1 MANGQQP
8 NANSQLMLITS
19 KLPNVGTTI
28 FSVMSALANQHNA
41 INLSQGFPN
50 FDCSDRLKDLAKKYI
65 QEGYNQ
71 YAPMPGVPA
80 LRNRMAEKIKK
91 LYGTEIDPDSEI
103 TITAGATQ
111 ALYCAISA
119 FVRPDDEVIL
129 IEPAYDSYRP
139 AVEVNGGI
147 PVTYQMEGPGYQ
159 VNWKMLERLITWRTR
174 MIVVNTPH
182 NPTGKIF
189 KDADWDQLKYIAT
202 DRDILV
208 LCDEAYEHIV
218 FDGKKHKSLIAF
230 PEIYSRG
237 LSVFSLG
244 KTLHTTGWKIGACVA
259 PPRLTKEFRK
269 VHQFCTFSINTPIQY
284 AIADFFSDPYEYL
297 HLNAFFQKKRDFLL
311 NAMDGSRFKPIES
324 EGTYFQLFDYSD
336 ISDEPDV
343 EFAKRMTKE
352 YGVAS
357 IPVSVFNSNKRDDKI
372 IRLCFAKTEE
382 TLEKAGKLLRKI

>member
-1 MANGQQP
+1 
-8 NANSQLMLITS
+8 MLITS
-19 KLPNVGTTI
+19 KLPNIGTTI
-28 FSVMSALANQHNA
+28 FSVMSALANEHNA

-50 FDCSDRLKDLAKKYI
+50 FDCSDELKDLAAKYMRA
-65 QEGYNQ
+65 GYNQ

-80 LRNRMAEKIKK
+80 LRERIAEKIKK
-91 LYGTEIDPDSEI
+91 LYHVEIDPTTEI

-139 AVEVNGGI
+139 AVEINGGI
-147 PVTYQMEGPGYQ
+147 PVTYQMEAPEYK
-159 VNWKMLERLITWRTR
+159 VNWKMLERLITWKTR

-189 KDADWDQLKYIAT
+189 RQRDWDNLRHIAE

-218 FDGKKHKSLIAF
+218 FDGEKHHSLLEF
-230 PEIYSRG
+230 PEIYTRG
-237 LSVFSLG
+237 LTVFSLG
-244 KTLHTTGWKIGACVA
+244 KTLHATGWKIGACVA
-259 PPRLTKEFRK
+259 QPRLSREFRK

-284 AIADFFSDPYEYL
+284 AIAEYFQNPETYL
-297 HLNAFFQKKRDFLL
+297 NLNAFFQKKRDVLL
-311 NAMDGSRFKPIES
+311 SAMKGSGFKPIKS

-336 ISDEPDV
+336 ISNEPDT
-343 EFAKRMTKE
+343 EFAKRMTVDF
-352 YGVAS
+352 GVAA
-357 IPVSVFNSNKRDDKI
+357 IPVSVFNSNKKDDKI

-382 TLEKAGKLLRKI
+382 TLEKAGALLQKIA